1 MCDFHDYTV
10 SGPGG
15 LMNRLCICMDL
26 GSGVVLEQQT
36 VKWVSV
42 FSEKVHTASKADFFF
57 QQQTTSFCPFRRI
70 LRPCKADTFLNYQ
83 E

>member
-57 QQQTTSFCPFRRI
+57 STTNHII
-70 LRPCKADTFLNYQ
+70 LSLQKNSETL
-83 E
+83 